1 MEGDKNQIDHLM
13 INGTW
18 RRSLL
23 DVRVK
28 RGADVGSD
36 HQMVEATVKVK
47 LRKTGCKRPG
57 RQQLDVENLQNPK
70 IKNAF
75 VLQLKKLFTDF
86 TFFLGGGGHLPNCRT
101 KAIE

>member
-1 MEGDKNQIDHLM
+1 METATEEPKTAGVR
-13 INGTW
+13 

-36 HQMVEATVKVK
+36 HQMVVATVKVK
-47 LRKTGCKRPG
+47 LRKTGCKKPG
-57 RQQLDVENLQNPK
+57 RQQLDVKKLQKPK

-75 VLQLKKLFTDF
+75 VLQLKNKFQALAKMED
-86 TFFLGGGGHLPNCRT
+86 HT
-101 KAIE
+101 KPEQQDVNTRWEN